1 MSGAGKGEGKTVLV
15 TGATS
20 GIGRAAALALAD
32 AGWWVMATGRDD
44 DRGQDIGRHLAHRG
58 AGAFLAGDLTEA
70 TVPQALVDATVAER
84 GRLDA
89 LVNNAGVHF
98 LASTDATEPER
109 YASLMAVNVHAAFDL
124 CRAAIPVMRDAGG
137 GVIVNVSS
145 EAGLV
150 AVPGQVAY
158 NMSKAA
164 LIMLTKSLAVD
175 HAADGVRAVS
185 VCPGTTRTPL
195 VEQAI
200 AGATDPAAHE
210 QTLAS
215 TRPANRLGRVEE
227 IAAAI
232 VFCCSDD
239 VAFMTGSEV
248 VIDGG
253 YTAV

>member
-1 MSGAGKGEGKTVLV
+1 MDRASEGKTALV

-32 AGWWVMATGRDD
+32 AGWWVVASGRDAG
-44 DRGQDIGRHLAHRG
+44 RGGDVGQLLRQRE
-58 AGAFLAGDLTEA
+58 AGVFAPCDLTEPGA
-70 TVPQALVDATVAER
+70 AQELVDAAVAQW

-98 LASTDATEPER
+98 LATTAATDPER
-109 YASLMAVNVHAAFDL
+109 YAHLMDVNVRAAFDL
-124 CRAAIPVMRDAGG
+124 CRAAIPVMQDADG

-164 LIMLTKSLAVD
+164 LIMLTKSLAAD
-175 HAADGVRAVS
+175 HAADGIRAVS

-200 AGATDPAAHE
+200 SAADDPAAHE
-210 QTLAS
+210 QWLS
-215 TRPANRLGRVEE
+215 SMRPAHRLGRVEE

-232 VFCCSDD
+232 VFCCSND

-248 VIDGG
+248 VVDGG

>member
-1 MSGAGKGEGKTVLV
+1 MSRADVRSTALV

-32 AGWWVMATGRDD
+32 GGWWVVATGRDA
-44 DRGQDIGRHLAHRG
+44 DRGAQVGNALRRRDVGTFLACDLTD
-58 AGAFLAGDLTEA
+58 AGAAE
-70 TVPQALVDATVAER
+70 ALVGEVVAVR
-84 GRLDA
+84 NGLGA

-98 LASTDATEPER
+98 LDTTETTSPDD
-109 YASLMAVNVHAAFDL
+109 YARLMDLNVRAAFDL
-124 CRAAIPVMRDAGG
+124 CRAAIPVLRAGGG
-137 GVIVNVSS
+137 GVIVNVAS

-150 AVPGQVAY
+150 AVPGQAAY

-164 LIMLTKSLAVD
+164 LIMLTRSLAAD
-175 HAADGVRAVS
+175 HARDGIRAVS

-200 AGATDPAAHE
+200 AGADDPPAHE
-210 QTLAS
+210 RALAD
-215 TRPANRLGRVEE
+215 TRPARRLGTVDE

-232 VFCCSDD
+232 TFCCSDD
-239 VAFMTGSEV
+239 VAFMTGSEL